1 MNAFGSEADVEHDL
15 DFRLLINTAV
25 SLFHRRPVLDETTT
39 WLAEQ
44 GYQVTILDA
53 SSWSSEAD
61 VHAAISEALDFPSYY
76 GRNLDALND
85 CLRDVISHDYGW
97 DADATG
103 FVLAFLGY
111 DAFALACPGT
121 AQTLLDI
128 IAQRSREAALFGHR
142 MICLVQSNDSRISF
156 DPVGATPVL
165 WNDAEWLDSRRL
177 APQADTGD

>member
-1 MNAFGSEADVEHDL
+1 MNAFDSEADLEHDL

-25 SLFHRRPVLDETTT
+25 SLFYRRHVFDETTT

-53 SSWSSEAD
+53 SSWSSEAEM
-61 VHAAISEALDFPSYY
+61 HGAISETLDFPSYY
-76 GRNLDALND
+76 GHNLDALND
-85 CLRDVISHDYGW
+85 CLRDVISHD
-97 DADATG
+97 

-111 DAFALACPGT
+111 DAFALACPRA

-142 MICLVQSNDSRISF
+142 MVCLAQSNDPRISF

-165 WNDAEWLDSRRL
+165 WNDEEWLDSKRL
-177 APQADTGD
+177 APRVDTGD